1 MVHDMSHVALTDGR
15 LANSESEAEDN
26 ANMAKAA
33 TSRHFL
39 ILLTYSMYR
48 TRIAPN
54 HYTKIGGA
62 KSRKT
67 DL

>member
-1 MVHDMSHVALTDGR
+1 MVHDMSHVAPTAGQ

-26 ANMAKAA
+26 ANMAKVAV
-33 TSRHFL
+33 SRHFL
-39 ILLTYSMYR
+39 ILLTYSMHR
-48 TRIAPN
+48 TRIAPS